1 MESKIITIIFTAL
14 LLCSIGPQHIS
25 ATPTFWDN
33 GSEQEVVSAI
43 ISEMNDQELLGQVF
57 MLGYLGQYPRPEFSN
72 WIKNRQIGGVKIF
85 SRNVK
90 TLACLAG
97 DITNMQRSS
106 MQGPFRI
113 PLLVATDQ
121 EGGWVNHLKD
131 KTSKTA
137 GNLAIGA
144 TGLLR
149 DSYLTGY
156 YLGEELR
163 KVGINM
169 NFAPTIDVYS
179 NPNASVIGPRAFSSD
194 PRQTA
199 FLAIAYFRGMSRQ
212 GIICTAKHFP
222 GHGHADKD
230 SHGTLPVINISFEK
244 MWERE
249 LLPYRLLIREGLP
262 AIMSGH
268 LAYPEILDNYDPSSF
283 SPYFSHEV
291 LREKMGFEGIL
302 VTDDLE
308 MNGALVG
315 GLTTA
320 EAGQAALEAG
330 NDIILISHTPRIQEQ
345 AWNRLLKV
353 MKKEPAFR
361 QRIEQAVERILKV
374 KWQAFRGG
382 NPAPLYPNPEQ
393 AARTIPSAEGT
404 DFFWQN
410 SVRSVTMIKDG
421 NIPFHPAGDE
431 NLLIVGQFPGF
442 LEEGF
447 ARYPQADTIFFPY
460 SPFYYSL
467 ERYRSAIVL
476 KIEDYD
482 TVIFCL
488 ANFNS
493 LEILKSLE
501 NSGKRILVISTL
513 TPVYLRET
521 PWVTSSIAVYGT
533 SRESFK
539 SGFGALAGD
548 FIPEGKLPVK
558 FFK

>member
-1 MESKIITIIFTAL
+1 MESKILIFTAL
-14 LLCSIGPQHIS
+14 LLCSIMPRHIS
-25 ATPTFWDN
+25 ATPTFWDD
-33 GSEQEVVSAI
+33 GSEQKVISAI
-43 ISEMNDQELLGQVF
+43 ISAMNDQELLGQVF
-57 MLGYLGQYPRPEFSN
+57 MLGYVGQYPYLELNN

-90 TLACLAG
+90 NLASLAR

-106 MQGPFRI
+106 KQGPFRI

-121 EGGWVNHLKD
+121 EGGWVNHLKAE
-131 KTSKTA
+131 TSRTA
-137 GNLAIGA
+137 GNLALGA

-156 YLGEELR
+156 YIGQELR
-163 KVGINM
+163 QVGINM

-179 NPNASVIGPRAFSSD
+179 NPDASVIGPRAFSSD
-194 PRQTA
+194 PLQTA

-222 GHGHADKD
+222 GHGDADKD
-230 SHGTLPVINISFEK
+230 SHGTLPVINISFAK

-268 LAYPEILDNYDPSSF
+268 LAYPDILHNNDPSSL
-283 SPYFSHEV
+283 SPFFSHQV

-320 EAGQAALEAG
+320 EASQAALEAG
-330 NDIILISHTPRIQEQ
+330 NDMILISHTPRIQEQ
-345 AWNRLLKV
+345 AWNRLLKA
-353 MKKEPAFR
+353 MRKEPAFR

-374 KWQAFRGG
+374 KRQAFRGE
-382 NPAPLYPNPEQ
+382 NPVPLYPDPEQ
-393 AARTIPSAEGT
+393 AARAIPSPEGA
-404 DFFWQN
+404 DFFWQH
-410 SVRSVTMIKDG
+410 SVRSVTLVKDE
-421 NIPFHPAGDE
+421 NIPFLPAADE
-431 NLLIVGQFPGF
+431 KLLIAGQFPGF
-442 LEEGF
+442 LEEGLK
-447 ARYPQADTIFFPY
+447 RYPQADTFLFPY

-467 ERYRSAIVL
+467 DRYRSAILL
-476 KIEDYD
+476 KSGDYD
-482 TVIFCL
+482 TIIFCL

-493 LEILKSLE
+493 LEILKALE
-501 NSGKRILVISTL
+501 NSGKKILVISTL

-539 SGFGALAGD
+539 SGFGALIGD
-548 FIPEGKLPVK
+548 FIPEGKLPVD
-558 FFK
+558 FF

>member
-1 MESKIITIIFTAL
+1 MESKIIIIIFTAL
-14 LLCSIGPQHIS
+14 LLCSIGPRDIS
-25 ATPTFWDN
+25 ATPTFWDD

-43 ISEMNDQELLGQVF
+43 ISQMNDQELLGQVF
-57 MLGYLGQYPRPEFSN
+57 MLGYVGQYPHLEFNN

-90 TLACLAG
+90 NLASLAR

-113 PLLVATDQ
+113 PLMVATDQ
-121 EGGWVNHLKD
+121 EGGWVNHLKAT
-131 KTSKTA
+131 TSKTA
-137 GNLAIGA
+137 GNLALGA
-144 TGLLR
+144 IGLLR

-156 YLGEELR
+156 YIGQELR
-163 KVGINM
+163 EVGINM
-169 NFAPTIDVYS
+169 NFAPTIDIYS
-179 NPNASVIGPRAFSSD
+179 NPDASVIGPRAFSSD

-199 FLAIAYFRGMSRQ
+199 FLALGYFRGMSRQ

-222 GHGHADKD
+222 GHGAADKD
-230 SHGTLPVINISFEK
+230 SHGTLPVINISFAE

-249 LLPYRLLIREGLP
+249 LLPYRLLIKEGLP
-262 AIMSGH
+262 AIMGGH
-268 LAYPEILDNYDPSSF
+268 LAYPEILDNNDPSSL
-283 SPYFSHEV
+283 SPYFSYQV
-291 LREKMGFEGIL
+291 LREKMGFEGVL

-320 EAGQAALEAG
+320 DASQAALEAG
-330 NDIILISHTPRIQEQ
+330 NDMILIAHTPRSQEQ
-345 AWNRLLKV
+345 AWNRLLRV
-353 MKKEPAFR
+353 IGKEPAFR
-361 QRIEQAVERILKV
+361 QRIEQAVARILKV
-374 KWQAFRGG
+374 KWRAFRGE
-382 NPAPLYPNPEQ
+382 NPVPLYPDPDQ
-393 AARTIPSAEGT
+393 AARAIPSPESA

-410 SVRSVTMIKDG
+410 SVRSVTMVKDM
-421 NIPFHPAGDE
+421 NIPFLPGEDE
-431 NLLIVGQFPGF
+431 KLLIVGQFPGF
-442 LEEGF
+442 LEEGLE
-447 ARYPQADTIFFPY
+447 RYPQADTFLFPY

-467 ERYRSAIVL
+467 DRYRSAIVL
-476 KIEDYD
+476 KTEDYD

-513 TPVYLRET
+513 TPVYLREI

-539 SGFGALAGD
+539 SGFGALIGD

-558 FFK
+558 FF

>member
-1 MESKIITIIFTAL
+1 VESKFLIFTAL
-14 LLCSIGPQHIS
+14 LLCSIIPRHIS
-25 ATPTFWDN
+25 ATPTFWDD

-43 ISEMNDQELLGQVF
+43 ISVMNDQELLGQVF
-57 MLGYLGQYPRPEFSN
+57 MLGYVGQYPHLEFNN

-90 TLACLAG
+90 NLASLAR
-97 DITNMQRSS
+97 DIASMQRSS

-113 PLLVATDQ
+113 PLMVATDQ
-121 EGGWVNHLKD
+121 EGGWVNHLKAE
-131 KTSKTA
+131 TSKTA
-137 GNLAIGA
+137 GNLA
-144 TGLLR
+144 
-149 DSYLTGY
+149 
-156 YLGEELR
+156 
-163 KVGINM
+163 
-169 NFAPTIDVYS
+169 
-179 NPNASVIGPRAFSSD
+179 ASVIGPRAFSSD

-222 GHGHADKD
+222 GHGDADKD
-230 SHGTLPVINISFEK
+230 SHGTLPVINISFAE

-268 LAYPEILDNYDPSSF
+268 LAYPDILHNNDPSSL
-283 SPYFSHEV
+283 SPYFSHQV

-330 NDIILISHTPRIQEQ
+330 NDMILISHTPRIQEQ
-345 AWNRLLKV
+345 TWNRLLKA
-353 MKKEPAFR
+353 MKKEPVFR

-382 NPAPLYPNPEQ
+382 NPVPLYPDPEQ
-393 AARTIPSAEGT
+393 AARAIPSPEGA
-404 DFFWQN
+404 DFFWQH
-410 SVRSVTMIKDG
+410 SVRSVTLVKDE
-421 NIPFHPAGDE
+421 NIPFLPAADE
-431 NLLIVGQFPGF
+431 KLLIAGQFPEF
-442 LEEGF
+442 LEEGLK
-447 ARYPQADTIFFPY
+447 RYPQADTFLFPY

-467 ERYRSAIVL
+467 DRYRSAILL
-476 KIEDYD
+476 KSGDYD
-482 TVIFCL
+482 TIIFCL

-493 LEILKSLE
+493 LEILKALE

-539 SGFGALAGD
+539 SGFGALIGD
-548 FIPEGKLPVK
+548 FIPEGKLPVD
-558 FFK
+558 FF